1 MSEKK
6 EIDNAGSLIQAL
18 GGARGLL
25 DSGLPTLVFVITFTT
40 TRNLNLSLNAALIL
54 AGVLAVIRLIA
65 RDTLQH
71 AISGLMGI
79 GIAYLLAKTTGEA
92 KNFHLPALFTNIAY
106 GIAYVVGNLV
116 RWPIF
121 GLLMGAIQGIGTSW
135 RSDPKKVALYTKIG
149 WVWAAMFILRVAVQ
163 LPLYLGGFVTQLGVA
178 RLALGWPLFLVVGYV
193 TYLLLRRGGEVGSKP
208 TQ

>member
-25 DSGLPTLVFVITFTT
+25 DSGLPTLVFVITFTL
-40 TRNLNLSLNAALIL
+40 TRELTLSLNAALIL

-71 AISGLMGI
+71 AISGLLGI
-79 GIAYLLAKTTGEA
+79 GIAYLLARTTGEA
-92 KNFHLPALFTNIAY
+92 KNFYLPGLFINAGY
-106 GIAYVVGNLV
+106 AVVYAIGNLL

-121 GLLMGAIQGIGTSW
+121 GLLIGAIQGTGTSW
-135 RSDPKKVALYTKIG
+135 RSDPAKVALYTKIG
-149 WVWAAMFILRVAVQ
+149 WLWAAMFAARIAVQ
-163 LPLYLGGFVTQLGVA
+163 YPLYASNSVDGLGYA
-178 RLALGWPLFLVVGYV
+178 RVIMGWPLFLVVGYL
-193 TYLLLRRGGEVGSKP
+193 TWLLLRRAGAVTK
-208 TQ
+208 TAQ